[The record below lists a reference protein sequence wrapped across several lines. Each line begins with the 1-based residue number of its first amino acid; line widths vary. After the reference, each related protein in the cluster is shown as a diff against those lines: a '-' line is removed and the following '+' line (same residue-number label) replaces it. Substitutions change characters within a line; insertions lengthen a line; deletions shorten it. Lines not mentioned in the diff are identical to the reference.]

1 MIEPQ
6 NYLDIENNPTFLGMR
21 EMREVLEDMARYCL
35 AICKANDLTLPREV
49 RQLHLAEAKQHTRLA
64 MFCSRTG
71 LGRTFLGRRI
81 LRKAGLKLPPHELVP
96 TNVASLTYETWKLV
110 RSGYEVAPI
119 DDADRLMR
127 SDSMIG
133 VMKGGWNKDDPT
145 INCHVT
151 ERIRKNEEYRRDG
164 SPNYNPDV
172 PPPSF
177 PYTLATPWFANKNL
191 ATASGLAEHTHPDFS
206 ALIARGL
213 HPRWIDLHPRNVFFY
228 VLWMIERSNLFVS
241 INLTLAEAEETLAA
255 YMDAAL
261 RLNHPNPNLTLA
273 INLAQARKNPEYK
286 TLGKRIILQSLEEN
300 EGQPRAITEP
310 DLKLRPELRRAVEA
324 GRAEAARRKAAADH
338 ALAEARE
345 AARLAEELAAAR
357 LAEAR
362 KFKSESED
370 VPEEVPVFVAAKE
383 KTKYIPSTI
392 PPAYSPPPGH
402 VFPPAYTDKFQK
414 PETPEP
420 ETKLEP
426 AVELAP
432 TSPEPGGPDPAPKP
446 DRQDHIGNP
455 ISPAPENVVPF
466 PPNKTQPVPDAD
478 FKSEVVVKS
487 EPASAGEVQL
497 SGVVSDKQSIP
508 ADEQEVTLAKNIATE
523 LRGRDGRGL
532 SPPPDPPQTP
542 RSNGTPTHRPAWEI
556 DEAGWF
562 YRGFI
567 PIAADGPPLNPSE
580 LPTGWTYAL
589 KDGKPVG
596 IRMVKQG
603 RGRPKVFAIGTQ
615 RAVLEAWR
623 ASKVPD
629 DP

>member
-35 AICKANDLTLPREV
+35 AIRKANDLTLPREV
-49 RQLHLAEAKQHTRLA
+49 RRLHLAEAKQHTRLA

-71 LGRTFLGRRI
+71 LGKTFLGRRI

-164 SPNYNPDV
+164 SPKYNPDV

-213 HPRWIDLHPRNVFFY
+213 HPRWINSHPRNVFFY

-310 DLKLRPELRRAVEA
+310 DLKLRPDLRRAVEA

-345 AARLAEELAAAR
+345 ADASPKNWRRHALPKQGNLNQN
-357 LAEAR
+357 R
-362 KFKSESED
+362 KMSRKKSLSLSR
-370 VPEEVPVFVAAKE
+370 PERK
-383 KTKYIPSTI
+383 
-392 PPAYSPPPGH
+392 
-402 VFPPAYTDKFQK
+402 
-414 PETPEP
+414 
-420 ETKLEP
+420 
-426 AVELAP
+426 
-432 TSPEPGGPDPAPKP
+432 
-446 DRQDHIGNP
+446 RN
-455 ISPAPENVVPF
+455 ISR
-466 PPNKTQPVPDAD
+466 
-478 FKSEVVVKS
+478 
-487 EPASAGEVQL
+487 QL
-497 SGVVSDKQSIP
+497 SHQPTARRRVTCSPRPTLTDSRNQRRQSP
-508 ADEQEVTLAKNIATE
+508 RQNSN
-523 LRGRDGRGL
+523 LRSNWR
-532 SPPPDPPQTP
+532 QHP
-542 RSNGTPTHRPAWEI
+542 RS
-556 DEAGWF
+556 
-562 YRGFI
+562 RGDQI
-567 PIAADGPPLNPSE
+567 PRRN
-580 LPTGWTYAL
+580 PTG
-589 KDGKPVG
+589 K
-596 IRMVKQG
+596 I
-603 RGRPKVFAIGTQ
+603 I
-615 RAVLEAWR
+615 
-623 ASKVPD
+623 
-629 DP
+629 